1 MRRHYGSWLR
11 RLVSGGATLTPLEA
25 ALMEGFVAG
34 VPEEIGRPLAA
45 QLRAINLA
53 QRSRAGTALRFDR
66 MRGLR
71 RDRSDLPPLPVTPGE
86 TDLMTVDFVVPGLER
101 ALRAVFRANDRQFCR
116 IDFSEDVR
124 PFGNELPRVTGVEP
138 SWRASVVRAGAA

>member
-11 RLVSGGATLTPLEA
+11 RLVSGGVTLTRLEA

-45 QLRAINLA
+45 QLKAINLA
-53 QRSRAGTALRFDR
+53 RRSRDGTALRLER
-66 MRGLR
+66 MRGLGP
-71 RDRSDLPPLPVTPGE
+71 DRSDLPPLPVTPGE
-86 TDLMTVDFVVPGLER
+86 TDLMAVDFVVPGRER
-101 ALRAVFRANDRQFCR
+101 ALRAVFRADDRQFCR

-124 PFGNELPRVTGVEP
+124 PFGSELPRVTGVEP
-138 SWRASVVRAGAA
+138 SWRASIVRVRAA